1 MTDSLR
7 RNAAL
12 LLLAFLACGA
22 LHILLYNRDFADDIA
37 QIVCS
42 VVTILWGVS
51 VKERVTNRR
60 LRRVL
65 ILIAAALLLYLLLQ
79 IARYN
84 LYEKTVLVNHRLWY
98 LFYIPMT
105 ALPVLSLC
113 QALLVHR
120 PEDEPLPPACKAA
133 AAAALVLLALILT
146 NDRHHWFKLIPDD
159 LTVPDD
165 LVKSGWLYY
174 VVSVFQYGSY
184 ILAFAIL
191 LVKSRSLKG
200 QKLRWLPFVPLLLGI
215 LYFLLYPLDID
226 RRFFP
231 TRIWHIGEML
241 VFCVIASLEFCIQI
255 GLVPANT
262 NIEKLFSLMDI
273 PVVIFNKE
281 NEPIYTSGTSAL
293 PLRESE
299 ETRIMRQPISGGR
312 VEWAV
317 DIGQI
322 SRLNRELSDYTQSIE
337 SRNAYLAEEAKTRA
351 EKSLIV
357 TRNRIYDRITGIAQP
372 ELDGI
377 SGLLG
382 NKEES
387 FDEKLPEIAVRCV
400 FIKRRSNMEFLA
412 ENGRL
417 ASEECALA
425 VQESL
430 EYIRLC
436 GVSTAMTVSGRAT
449 YSAGL
454 VIAVY
459 GQLEKIVED
468 CLRTLSDLM
477 VSLRFEEGTIGLR
490 VLLNAGALTIDSGSR
505 SEDAFRQ
512 TLSVTKS
519 GSDLLL
525 VYTFLEG
532 GERA

>member
-65 ILIAAALLLYLLLQ
+65 LLIAAALLLYLLLQ

-200 QKLRWLPFVPLLLGI
+200 QKLRWLPFVPLLFGI
-215 LYFLLYPLDID
+215 LYFLLP
-226 RRFFP
+226 FV
-231 TRIWHIGEML
+231 G
-241 VFCVIASLEFCIQI
+241 V
-255 GLVPANT
+255 
-262 NIEKLFSLMDI
+262 
-273 PVVIFNKE
+273 
-281 NEPIYTSGTSAL
+281 
-293 PLRESE
+293 ESVYV
-299 ETRIMRQPISGGR
+299 RNISGM
-312 VEWAV
+312 A
-317 DIGQI
+317 
-322 SRLNRELSDYTQSIE
+322 
-337 SRNAYLAEEAKTRA
+337 
-351 EKSLIV
+351 LIFV
-357 TRNRIYDRITGIAQP
+357 IR
-372 ELDGI
+372 
-377 SGLLG
+377 
-382 NKEES
+382 
-387 FDEKLPEIAVRCV
+387 
-400 FIKRRSNMEFLA
+400 
-412 ENGRL
+412 
-417 ASEECALA
+417 ALA
-425 VQESL
+425 IKYHL
-430 EYIRLC
+430 
-436 GVSTAMTVSGRAT
+436 GVPVLTGHGTAFHHGHKKH
-449 YSAGL
+449 GP
-454 VIAVY
+454 
-459 GQLEKIVED
+459 EK
-468 CLRTLSDLM
+468 
-477 VSLRFEEGTIGLR
+477 
-490 VLLNAGALTIDSGSR
+490 
-505 SEDAFRQ
+505 
-512 TLSVTKS
+512 
-519 GSDLLL
+519 
-525 VYTFLEG
+525 
-532 GERA
+532 

>member
-1 MTDSLR
+1 L
-7 RNAAL
+7 
-12 LLLAFLACGA
+12 
-22 LHILLYNRDFADDIA
+22 
-37 QIVCS
+37 
-42 VVTILWGVS
+42 
-51 VKERVTNRR
+51 
-60 LRRVL
+60 
-65 ILIAAALLLYLLLQ
+65 
-79 IARYN
+79 
-84 LYEKTVLVNHRLWY
+84 
-98 LFYIPMT
+98 
-105 ALPVLSLC
+105 
-113 QALLVHR
+113 
-120 PEDEPLPPACKAA
+120 
-133 AAAALVLLALILT
+133 
-146 NDRHHWFKLIPDD
+146 
-159 LTVPDD
+159 
-165 LVKSGWLYY
+165 
-174 VVSVFQYGSY
+174 
-184 ILAFAIL
+184 
-191 LVKSRSLKG
+191 
-200 QKLRWLPFVPLLLGI
+200 
-215 LYFLLYPLDID
+215 
-226 RRFFP
+226 
-231 TRIWHIGEML
+231 
-241 VFCVIASLEFCIQI
+241 
-255 GLVPANT
+255 
-262 NIEKLFSLMDI
+262 
-273 PVVIFNKE
+273 
-281 NEPIYTSGTSAL
+281 
-293 PLRESE
+293 
-299 ETRIMRQPISGGR
+299 RQPISGGR

-351 EKSLIV
+351 EKSVIE

-372 ELDGI
+372 EIDGI
-377 SGLLG
+377 SGLLDD
-382 NKEES
+382 NEES

-459 GQLEKIVED
+459 GQLEEIVEN

-505 SEDAFRQ
+505 SEDTFRQ